1 MMGNFTDDVPGAIGA
16 SGHDTP
22 ISAVT
27 AKHTDNTS
35 KDFDLNFRIY
45 WDGDLLEETLNGTQ
59 VRNSTFRIHKY
70 GAGDIKTLDGS
81 LSNNDTKST
90 PCFQGDIFGDWREEV
105 VARTPDNKIR
115 IYTTTD
121 PTDFFGSI

>member
-70 GAGDIKTLDGS
+70 GAATS
-81 LSNNDTKST
+81 RPST
-90 PCFQGDIFGDWREEV
+90 VR
-105 VARTPDNKIR
+105 
-115 IYTTTD
+115 
-121 PTDFFGSI
+121 